1 MNTGFKQVVRYSRAW
16 SKGTD
21 AVQEVETTYTKDG
34 EEIPGTL
41 FMPLNAE
48 ASQSLPGWVVLHGVT
63 VPGRKHA
70 SLVRFARA
78 LAATQAVVFTP
89 EIPAWTALRLD
100 PLLTVPTIEA
110 AVLALAKRPEAD
122 PSRTGLLGF
131 SFGSPQAIA
140 ASTQPSLQGVLKAV
154 VGFGGYSDLGRTLR
168 YLFTGHH
175 EWEGQER
182 YSRPD
187 PYGRWIVGANFLQ
200 HVEGFESAEPLSDTL
215 HTLASK
221 AGLRQIASW
230 DPSYDGYKA
239 ELRASLPKNLAETF
253 DLFAPPAA
261 ETPNFEQAASLA
273 ALLHRAIQRIS
284 PELEPANWVNAVS
297 RPVHLIHGRDDPLI
311 PFTETRRLASLLRAT
326 QPAGN
331 VFDTVTPLFAHSSEH
346 DGMGVLS
353 RAWES
358 VALAR
363 ALARILASV

>member
-1 MNTGFKQVVRYSRAW
+1 MNRGFRRVVRYSRAW
-16 SKGTD
+16 AKGTD

-41 FMPLNAE
+41 FTPLNAE
-48 ASQSLPGWVVLHGVT
+48 ASRGLPGWVVLHGVT

-100 PLLTVPTIEA
+100 PALTVPTIEA

-122 PSRTGLLGF
+122 PTRTGLLGF
-131 SFGSPQAIA
+131 SFGSPQALA
-140 ASTQPSLQGVLKAV
+140 ASTQPSLRGVLKAV
-154 VGFGGYSDLGRTLR
+154 VGFGGYCDLGRTLR
-168 YLFTGHH
+168 YLFTGLH
-175 EWEGQER
+175 EWEGRER
-182 YSRPD
+182 HSRPD
-187 PYGRWIVGANFLQ
+187 PYGRWIVGANFLR
-200 HVEGFESAEPLSDTL
+200 HVEGFESASTLTDTL

-239 ELRASLPKNLAETF
+239 ELRASLPKNMRGTF

-261 ETPNFEQAASLA
+261 VTPNVEQATALA
-273 ALLHRAIQRIS
+273 GQLYRAVQRVS
-284 PELEPANWVNAVS
+284 PELEPANWVGEVI

-326 QPAGN
+326 QPRGD

-346 DGMGVLS
+346 DGMGVFS
-353 RAWES
+353 RAWER
-358 VALAR
+358 VTLAR